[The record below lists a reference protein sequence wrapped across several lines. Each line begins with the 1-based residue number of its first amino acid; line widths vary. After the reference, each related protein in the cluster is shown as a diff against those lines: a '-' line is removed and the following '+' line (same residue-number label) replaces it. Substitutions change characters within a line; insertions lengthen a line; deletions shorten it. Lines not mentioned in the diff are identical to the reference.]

1 MICKFCK
8 GKCIKDGFQKNGR
21 QRYKCKECKKK
32 QQKGYKYHAYDPH
45 VNSSIITY
53 TKEGVGIRSTARLL
67 KISTTTL
74 LNRIVSIARNIK
86 QPPVK
91 SKQIYE
97 VDEIKSFVKCKK
109 NLIWIVYA
117 LNRKTKEVVSYNVG
131 NRTNA
136 TLGVV
141 TKTLDLSN
149 AKKIY
154 TDKWRGYKS
163 LINRKVHCTFNL
175 GTNHIER
182 HNLTLRTHLKRLT
195 RRSICF
201 SRSIAILSA
210 VLRIYFWG

>member
-1 MICKFCK
+1 MICKYCK
-8 GKCIKDGFQKNGR
+8 EECVKDGFQKNGR
-21 QRYKCKECKKK
+21 QRYKCKKCNKK
-32 QQKGYKYHAYDPH
+32 QQSEYKYHAYDSH
-45 VNSSIITY
+45 IERSIIIY

-67 KISTTTL
+67 KIFTTTL
-74 LNRIVSIARNIK
+74 LSRIISIAGNIR
-86 QPPVK
+86 QPLVA

-131 NRTNA
+131 NRTNV

-141 TKTLDLSN
+141 IKTLDLSN

-163 LINRKVHCTFNL
+163 LISKKIHSTFNRE
-175 GTNHIER
+175 TNHIER
-182 HNLTLRTHLKRLT
+182 HNLTIRTHLKRLT

-201 SRSIAILSA
+201 SRSVVILSA
-210 VLRIYFWG
+210 ILRIYFWG

>member
-1 MICKFCK
+1 M
-8 GKCIKDGFQKNGR
+8 
-21 QRYKCKECKKK
+21 
-32 QQKGYKYHAYDPH
+32 
-45 VNSSIITY
+45 
-53 TKEGVGIRSTARLL
+53 
-67 KISTTTL
+67 KISATTL
-74 LNRIVSIARNIK
+74 LSRIVSIAKGIQ
-86 QPPVK
+86 QPPVA

-97 VDEIKSFVKCKK
+97 VDEIKSFVRNKN

-141 TKTLDLSN
+141 TKTLDLSI

-163 LINRKVHCTFNL
+163 LICRKIHSTFNRS
-175 GTNHIER
+175 TNHIER

-201 SRSIAILSA
+201 SRSAAVLSA
-210 VLRIYFWG
+210 ILRIYFWGWFLFVEYSMNVPKVSFVNNWFFIKKLHLCQNFKFLKVLTKQNTTN

>member
-8 GKCIKDGFQKNGR
+8 GKCVKDGFQKNGC
-21 QRYKCKECKKK
+21 QRYKCKKCKKK
-32 QQKGYKYHAYDPH
+32 QQKGYKYHAYAPH
-45 VNSSIITY
+45 INNTIVAF
-53 TKEGVGIRSTARLL
+53 TKEGVGIRSSARLL
-67 KISTTTL
+67 KISPTTL
-74 LNRIVSIARNIK
+74 LTRIVSIAKEIK
-86 QPPVK
+86 QPPVA
-91 SKQIYE
+91 SKQTYE
-97 VDEIKSFVKCKK
+97 VDEIKSFVRRKN

-141 TKTLDLSN
+141 TKTLDLSK
-149 AKKIY
+149 AMKIY
-154 TDKWRGYKS
+154 TVKWRGYKS
-163 LINRKVHCTFNL
+163 LISRKIHSTFNR

-195 RRSICF
+195 RKSICF
-201 SRSIAILSA
+201 SRSVAILSA

>member
-1 MICKFCK
+1 MICKYCK
-8 GKCIKDGFQKNGR
+8 KECVKDGFQKNGR
-21 QRYKCKECKKK
+21 QRYKCKKCNKK
-32 QQKGYKYHAYDPH
+32 QQSEYKYHTYDSH
-45 VNSSIITY
+45 IERSIIIY

-74 LNRIVSIARNIK
+74 LSRKISIAGNIR
-86 QPPVK
+86 QPPVAY
-91 SKQIYE
+91 KQIYE

-131 NRTNA
+131 NRTNV
-136 TLGVV
+136 TLGAVI
-141 TKTLDLSN
+141 KTLDLSN

-163 LINRKVHCTFNL
+163 LISKKIHSTFNRE
-175 GTNHIER
+175 TNHIER
-182 HNLTLRTHLKRLT
+182 HNLTIRTHLKRLT

-201 SRSIAILSA
+201 SRSVVILSA
-210 VLRIYFWG
+210 ILRIYFWG

>member
-8 GKCIKDGFQKNGR
+8 GKCVKDGFQKNGC
-21 QRYKCKECKKK
+21 QRYKCKYCKRK
-32 QQKGYKYHAYDPH
+32 QQRGYKYHAYDPQI
-45 VNSSIITY
+45 NRTIITY

-74 LNRIVSIARNIK
+74 LSRIVSIAKDIK
-86 QPPVK
+86 QPPVT

-97 VDEIKSFVKCKK
+97 VDEIKSFVKSKN

-141 TKTLDLSN
+141 IKTLDLSN
-149 AKKIY
+149 ARKIY
-154 TDKWRGYKS
+154 TDKWRGYRS
-163 LINRKVHCTFNL
+163 LINRKIHSTFNR

-201 SRSIAILSA
+201 SKSAAILSA
-210 VLRIYFWG
+210 ILRIYFWG

>member
-1 MICKFCK
+1 MNCKYCN
-8 GKCIKDGFQKNGR
+8 GKCKKDGFQRNGC

-32 QQKGYKYHAYDPH
+32 QQKAYKYHAYNPQI
-45 VNSSIITY
+45 NSTIITY
-53 TKEGVGIRSTARLL
+53 TKEGIGIRSAARLL

-74 LNRIVSIARNIK
+74 LNRIVSIAKNIK
-86 QPPVK
+86 QPIII
-91 SKQIYE
+91 SKQVYE

-136 TLGVV
+136 TLEVV

-149 AKKIY
+149 ATKIY

-163 LINRKVHCTFNL
+163 LINGKIHSTFNR

-201 SRSIAILSA
+201 SRSAVILSA
-210 VLRIYFWG
+210 VLKIYFWG

>member
-1 MICKFCK
+1 MNCKYCK
-8 GKCIKDGFQKNGR
+8 GKCKKDGFQRNSC
-21 QRYKCKECKKK
+21 QRYKCKECRKK
-32 QQKGYKYHAYDPH
+32 QQKGYKYHAYDPQI
-45 VNSSIITY
+45 NRTIITY

-74 LNRIVSIARNIK
+74 LNRIISIAKDIK
-86 QPPVK
+86 QPPAT
-91 SKQIYE
+91 SKQVYE
-97 VDEIKSFVKCKK
+97 VDEIKSFVKRKN

-117 LNRKTKEVVSYNVG
+117 LNRHTKEVVSYNVG

-136 TLGVV
+136 TLRVV
-141 TKTLDLSN
+141 IKTLDLSN

-163 LINRKVHCTFNL
+163 LISKNIHSTFNR

-195 RRSICF
+195 KRSICF
-201 SRSIAILSA
+201 SKNTAILSA
-210 VLRIYFWG
+210 ILRIYFWG